1 MGLCR
6 ALCAAALLVAP
17 AAALS
22 NAEVDRLFAI
32 QTHSRL
38 QQLSIEQVR
47 TLWKL
52 HYVAPKRPVAVLPV
66 LTAAAGARYL
76 RVTQLEALYSLLD
89 DDKDGKL
96 SVHEMIDLF
105 DGVNNDALLIK
116 DCNNKAFPHHWLGDG
131 YCDNGKDSKDGG
143 GDCAQP
149 RPSINFDGTWLVRRS
164 PDLCLFLW
172 FSQLQHLQL
181 RRR

>member
-1 MGLCR
+1 MQTVCAGLPNYYLLSLQMGLCR

-149 RPSINFDGTWLVRRS
+149 RPSI
-164 PDLCLFLW
+164 
-172 FSQLQHLQL
+172 
-181 RRR
+181 